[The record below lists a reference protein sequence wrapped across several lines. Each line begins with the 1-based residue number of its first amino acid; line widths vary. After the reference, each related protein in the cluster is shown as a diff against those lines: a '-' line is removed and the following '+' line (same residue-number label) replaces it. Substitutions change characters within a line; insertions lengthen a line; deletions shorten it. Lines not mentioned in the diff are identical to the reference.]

1 MAGKQAGG
9 DQTTPSVAAAPEV
22 DMAPVFTGVKA
33 KVEGDAETTPDAA
46 TAPDLAIGVK
56 DKSGA
61 SSVVVFVVCLSG
73 VVVIVVVTALSG
85 VEAPGFDAGEG
96 GGRERRVEGMS
107 PVGDMEAEETLMGRL
122 STRAPPGDRRPLRN
136 SGERELRRG
145 DSGIV

>member
-1 MAGKQAGG
+1 MEDRRSLLNSGVSPPNRKESIETGLAGKQAGG
-9 DQTTPSVAAAPEV
+9 DQMASEAVAPEV

-73 VVVIVVVTALSG
+73 VVVVVVIVVVTALSG
-85 VEAPGFDAGEG
+85 VEVPG
-96 GGRERRVEGMS
+96 
-107 PVGDMEAEETLMGRL
+107 
-122 STRAPPGDRRPLRN
+122 
-136 SGERELRRG
+136 
-145 DSGIV
+145 